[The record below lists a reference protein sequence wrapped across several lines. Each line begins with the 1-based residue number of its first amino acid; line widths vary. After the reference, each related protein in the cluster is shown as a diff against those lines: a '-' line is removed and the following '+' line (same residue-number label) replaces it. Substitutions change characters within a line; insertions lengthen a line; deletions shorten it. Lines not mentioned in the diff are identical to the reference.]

1 MLDYMVN
8 VNGIDLHVAEEGQGD
23 PVLFCHGFP
32 DTWRGWRRQ
41 MAAVTKA
48 GYRTIAPDKEDG
60 LYSLF
65 HKPLP
70 ELRESMPGLRGY
82 LEIED
87 AGHWVTQEKPEI
99 LNAALLDFLRDL
111 KAEGK

>member
-60 LYSLF
+60 LYSLSISRYQSLGKVCRDCADTWRSKMQAIGSRRKSPRF
-65 HKPLP
+65 ST
-70 ELRESMPGLRGY
+70 LRSSTFCV
-82 LEIED
+82 I
-87 AGHWVTQEKPEI
+87 
-99 LNAALLDFLRDL
+99 
-111 KAEGK
+111 